1 MLLLQSTNMDVQCV
15 AFAFHGRW
23 GLQSSP
29 DVLMRKSVVEAAF
42 ALVPGVAHEMT
53 ACQDLRTAV
62 WQHVLNC
69 LPPGVGLTNEI
80 RKRVPIVSLLATVNC
95 VSTVCC
101 AQVSQN
107 ICGTVAK
114 CDFLHKLITT
124 FDRDEIARSA
134 LVTLAIVAALVS
146 MLVVA
151 SS

>member
-1 MLLLQSTNMDVQCV
+1 
-15 AFAFHGRW
+15 
-23 GLQSSP
+23 
-29 DVLMRKSVVEAAF
+29 MRKSVVEAAF

-53 ACQDLRTAV
+53 AC
-62 WQHVLNC
+62 
-69 LPPGVGLTNEI
+69 
-80 RKRVPIVSLLATVNC
+80 KRVPIVSLLATVNC

-146 MLVVA
+146 MLVAA